1 MPRLAKRNLSFFHLS
16 ALVILAAISGEVL
29 IAQQAQP
36 EGARRGRAEPNQ
48 ADGQR
53 DASQQGGRRAA
64 NRGRGQRR
72 NRPAV
77 ASEESNKL
85 RGVYG
90 PERANNDLLYY
101 HLDIRVDPNRKT
113 IAGKNTIRFKML
125 DDGTR
130 IQIDLRDILHVDKI
144 VLGETELKYER
155 KADSVFIDFPQTL
168 KKGETF
174 SIDFHYSGAPTPIGR
189 FGSFMFE
196 EDPLGRPWIYTA
208 CEEQGPAMWW
218 PCKDQWRDEVEN
230 MDISVAVP
238 NGLMDVSNGRFKGKT
253 DLGDG
258 YTRWDWHVSYPINAY
273 CVSVNVANY
282 VHFDDKMGDLTMD
295 YYVLPEDL
303 EKAKAQCVQAR
314 GMIEAF
320 EHWFGEYPFIRDG
333 YKLIHVPYTGMEHQ
347 SAVTYGNGFRNGY
360 VGRGQGRAQDFDFII
375 IHESGHEWF
384 ANAVTAADRSDMWIH
399 EGFTNYLESLY
410 VEYHWGNEEGI
421 RYVNQGKNGV
431 RNSQP
436 VVSERG
442 VYSTP
447 PGDQYKKGALFLNTV
462 RSVIND
468 DAKYKKLLRDLFQ
481 KFKYKNILTE
491 DINAFY
497 NEQTGLNLTPIFKQ
511 YLFHAAVP
519 VLELKFD
526 EAAGTVDYRW
536 QADEKDF
543 AMPIRVGK
551 KDAWQTVSPKNGQ
564 WQTMKTELSKDEF
577 GADTDYYYVVVSKT

>member
-1 MPRLAKRNLSFFHLS
+1 MRHVSFCGASTFQAWLGLITIG
-16 ALVILAAISGEVL
+16 AGLVVGQQPQPDGTATAGTTPAAAAAQTGGQEGE
-29 IAQQAQP
+29 
-36 EGARRGRAEPNQ
+36 RRG
-48 ADGQR
+48 GQE
-53 DASQQGGRRAA
+53 GRR
-64 NRGRGQRR
+64 RGGQRR
-72 NRPAV
+72 GNRPAA
-77 ASEESNKL
+77 ASRESNEL
-85 RGVYG
+85 RGAYG
-90 PERANNDLLYY
+90 EERANNDLLYY
-101 HLDIRVDPNRKT
+101 HLDIRVDPEKKT

-125 DDGTR
+125 KDGTR
-130 IQIDLRDILHVDKI
+130 IQIDLRDILRVDKI
-144 VLGETELKYER
+144 LLGQTELKYER
-155 KADSVFIDFPQTL
+155 KHDSVFIDFPSTL
-168 KKGETF
+168 KQGETY
-174 SIDFHYSGAPTPIGR
+174 SIDFHYSGTPTPIGR
-189 FGSFMFE
+189 FGSFAFE
-196 EDPLGRPWIYTA
+196 LDPAGRPWIYTA

-218 PCKDQWRDEVEN
+218 PCKDHWKDEVES

-238 NGLMDVSNGRFKGKT
+238 NGLTDVSNGRFKGKT

-273 CVSVNVANY
+273 CVSVNIANY
-282 VHFDDKMGDLTMD
+282 VHFDDKMGELTMD

-303 EKAKAQCVQAR
+303 DKAKAQFVQAR

-320 EHWFGEYPFIRDG
+320 ESWFGEYPFIRDG

-360 VGRGQGRAQDFDFII
+360 VGRGQGAAQRFDFII

-399 EGFTNYLESLY
+399 EGFTNYLETLY
-410 VEYHWGNEEGI
+410 VEYHWGKEEGI
-421 RYVNQGKNGV
+421 RYLNQGKNGV

-468 DAKYKKLLRDLFQ
+468 DVKYKKLLRDLFQ
-481 KFKYKNILTE
+481 KFKYKNIMTE

-497 NEQTGLNLTPIFKQ
+497 NEQTGLNLTPIFNQ
-511 YLFHAAVP
+511 YLRHAAVP
-519 VLELKFD
+519 VLELKFAED
-526 EAAGTVDYRW
+526 GGTVEYRW

-551 KDAWQTVSPKNGQ
+551 KDAWQTVTPTSE
-564 WQTMKTELSKDEF
+564 WQTLKTPLTKDEF
-577 GADTDYYYVVVSKT
+577 GADTDYYYVVVNKT

>member
-1 MPRLAKRNLSFFHLS
+1 MNRVFSRSLLIVGLS
-16 ALVILAAISGEVL
+16 AIIAL
-29 IAQQAQP
+29 IAIASGDLLAQDMQSDTKGR
-36 EGARRGRAEPNQ
+36 GAAARGE
-48 ADGQR
+48 
-53 DASQQGGRRAA
+53 A
-64 NRGRGQRR
+64 NRPGRGQRR
-72 NRPAV
+72 GNRPAV

-85 RGVYG
+85 RGAYG
-90 PERANNDLLYY
+90 PERSNNDLLYY
-101 HLDIRVDPNRKT
+101 HLDLRVDPERKT
-113 IAGKNTIRFKML
+113 IAGKNMIRFKML

-130 IQIDLRDILHVDKI
+130 IQIDLRDILRVDKI
-144 VLGETELKYER
+144 VLGDTELKYER
-155 KADSVFIDFPQTL
+155 QADSVFIDFPNTL
-168 KKGETF
+168 KKGETY

-189 FGSFMFE
+189 FGSFVFD
-196 EDPLGRPWIYTA
+196 EDPAGRPWIFTA

-218 PCKDQWRDEVEN
+218 PCKDQWRDEVES

-238 NGLMDVSNGRFKGKT
+238 NGLTDVSNGRFRGTT

-273 CVSVNVANY
+273 CVSVNIANY
-282 VHFDDKMGDLTMD
+282 VHFDEKRGDLTMD

-303 EKAKAQCVQAR
+303 ERAKAQFTQAR
-314 GMIEAF
+314 GMLDAF
-320 EHWFGEYPFIRDG
+320 EHYFGEYPFIRDG

-360 VGRGQGRAQDFDFII
+360 VGRGFGAGQKFDFII

-399 EGFTNYLESLY
+399 EGWTNYLETLY
-410 VEYHWGNEEGI
+410 VEYHFGHDEALAYLN
-421 RYVNQGKNGV
+421 NGKNRVGN
-431 RNSQP
+431 RQP

-468 DAKYKKLLRDLFQ
+468 DAKWWKLIRDFYQ
-481 KFKYKNILTE
+481 KYKYQNIMTE
-491 DINAFY
+491 DINNFF
-497 NEQTGLNLTPIFKQ
+497 NEQTGLNLTPIFNQ
-511 YLFHAAVP
+511 YLRHAAVP

-526 EAAGTVDYRW
+526 ETSGTVAYRW

-551 KDAWQTVSPKNGQ
+551 NDAWQTITPTSE
-564 WQTMKTELSKDEF
+564 WHTIKTPLKSDEF
-577 GADTDYYYVVVSKT
+577 DVATDLYYVIVSKT